1 MDRADRLAGIAVEL
15 AVRIR
20 DDEPTAV
27 HRWLRSEMDGEDWL
41 ALAVVLAAAV
51 PVDEPWS
58 HLTAW
63 TWIGEELR
71 EERFGQIPWRER
83 YARPRPLSSLPVDNP
98 VHRLSPDMST
108 RQLDGRALRGS
119 A

>member
-1 MDRADRLAGIAVEL
+1 MAEIAVEL

-27 HRWLRSEMDGEDWL
+27 HRWLRSEMDGEDWV

-63 TWIGEELR
+63 TWIGDLT
-71 EERFGQIPWRER
+71 EERFGPIPWRER
-83 YARPRPLSSLPVDNP
+83 YAKPRRLSTLPVDNA
-98 VHRLSPDMST
+98 VHRLSRGLST
-108 RQLDGRALRGS
+108 TALDGNGLRGS

>member
-1 MDRADRLAGIAVEL
+1 VDRADRLAEIAVEL

-58 HLTAW
+58 QLTAW
-63 TWIGEELR
+63 TWLRPPDTPEKIFRRQQELV
-71 EERFGQIPWRER
+71 E
-83 YARPRPLSSLPVDNP
+83 
-98 VHRLSPDMST
+98 
-108 RQLDGRALRGS
+108 ALAQKS
-119 A
+119 